1 MKGCSLTFELAL
13 IFKKKKKK
21 KKTGNRW
28 DINEG
33 NVGTPIF
40 TRYVVT

>member
-21 KKTGNRW
+21 KKLG
-28 DINEG
+28 IG
-33 NVGTPIF
+33 GT
-40 TRYVVT
+40 